1 LQLHMHVLI
10 MSFMLCMCMFLS
22 PSRIFCMCIV
32 FNHLSIYFACA
43 SCLTTFPYILHVYVF
58 TFCLIYIWRF
68 MNWCLLFKCV
78 NWLSNNE
85 TLSRL
90 FNCPLTHDESHGIC
104 YHVTSVINYHQYLC
118 VTMGCYTYWT
128 DVGIISP
135 LIFSA

>member
-1 LQLHMHVLI
+1 MHVLI
-10 MSFMLCMCMFLS
+10 MFFMLCMCMFLS
-22 PSRIFCMCIV
+22 PSRIFCMWIV
-32 FNHLSIYFACA
+32 FNHHPIYFACA

-58 TFCLIYIWRF
+58 TFCLIYICF

-78 NWLSNNE
+78 NWLPNNE

-90 FNCPLTHDESHGIC
+90 FNCPDTRWITWYVLS
-104 YHVTSVINYHQYLC
+104 VTNVINYHQYLC

-128 DVGIISP
+128 DVCIINP